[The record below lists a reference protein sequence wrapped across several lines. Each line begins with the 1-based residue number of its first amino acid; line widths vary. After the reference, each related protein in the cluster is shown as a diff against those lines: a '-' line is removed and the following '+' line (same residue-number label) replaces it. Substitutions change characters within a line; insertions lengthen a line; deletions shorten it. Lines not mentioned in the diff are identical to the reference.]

1 MNDRNEAQRFLTKLD
16 PTARSFTFQVF
27 DDGPDKKK
35 ELARTFIGSLA
46 EVWDFLEE
54 FSARGAGVFVTVN
67 ETNGSGRKAKD
78 ITRVRA
84 LFVDLDGAPLQPLL
98 DEVEFPTPELVVES
112 SPGRWHAYWFINGL
126 GLEDFSWAQKA
137 LIKRYGADPAIHD
150 LPRVMRLPGFL
161 HQKGEN
167 FLVKILALDEGTPF
181 SGEDLLATLKKL
193 TPEKPKPV
201 AVRFAPVGD
210 ETNETRALN
219 QEALAH
225 LGLWVP
231 KIFPEAQEVN
241 GGYRVTSVMLGRDL
255 QEDLSLMPTGV
266 KDFGIHDLGDAREGG
281 RTAIEIVQQ
290 YLGKDFHSA
299 VAWLRL
305 CVRGIDTIIMMEG
318 HLISIVEKAET
329 ALLGAG
335 VPIYQRGGELVTPV
349 KSGQLNGAGG
359 GVHRE
364 RDSVVLHGV
373 EVTWLIKKLSGVA
386 KWTKMNKEGEQRSAD
401 PGRKYAET
409 LIASKGDWKFPAL
422 RGVVTAPTLAANGD
436 IIETPGF
443 HAASGLLLDFR
454 AGAFPVVPFAP
465 TRADA
470 EEALEKLDWPL
481 RGFPFVDDA
490 SRSVALSA
498 MLSALVRPS
507 LRTVP
512 LHGFDAPVAGT
523 GKSLLA
529 EIPGLLA
536 NGVKPASMS
545 QGKTAEE
552 DEKRLST
559 VLHAGDNIIMIDN
572 CTHQI
577 QGDFLCSML
586 TQEVVQARILGL
598 SERRILP
605 CTALVVATANNLT
618 FAGDVSR
625 RAVKCSL
632 DAHEE
637 RPDRREFSF
646 DAQEEI
652 KARRPELIVAGLTV
666 LRAYALA
673 GRPVRLRPMGSFTDW
688 AWVRGALVWLG
699 RADPADT
706 REQILES
713 DPRKGELGDV
723 LAAWEKE
730 YGERAITLNEIGKVI
745 GSFDEPKI
753 MLRTMLAEVSGKGQW
768 NARSVGWWMRRNAK
782 RIVDGRC
789 FVQHMEGGM
798 GNFWRIVKSDQMFK
812 EKSST
817 GTG

>member
-1 MNDRNEAQRFLTKLD
+1 MSNHAEAQRFLTKLD
-16 PTARSFTFQVF
+16 PSARSFTFQVF

-35 ELARTFIGSLA
+35 ELARTLIGSLS
-46 EVWDFLEE
+46 EVIDFLEE
-54 FSARGAGVFVTVN
+54 YSAQGAGVFVTVN

-78 ITRVRA
+78 IIRVRA

-98 DEVEFPTPELVVES
+98 DETKFPTPDMVVES
-112 SPGRWHAYWFINGL
+112 SPARWHAYWFVEGL
-126 GLEDFSWAQKA
+126 SLEDFSWAQKA
-137 LIKRYGADPAIHD
+137 LIQRYGADPAIHD
-150 LPRVMRLPGFL
+150 LPRVMRVPGFL
-161 HQKGEN
+161 HRKGAD
-167 FLVKILALDEGTPF
+167 FSVRIISLDEGSAF
-181 SGEDLLATLKKL
+181 SGADMLATLKKL
-193 TPEKPKPV
+193 MPDKPKV
-201 AVRFAPVGD
+201 VTRAVPSGD
-210 ETNETRALN
+210 GENETRALN
-219 QEALAH
+219 QEALAY
-225 LGLWVP
+225 LTLWVP
-231 KIFPEAQEVN
+231 KIFPEAIEVN
-241 GGYRVTSVMLGRDL
+241 GGFRVTSAMLGRDL
-255 QEDLSLMPTGV
+255 EEDLSLMPSGI
-266 KDFGIHDLGDAREGG
+266 KDFGIHDIGDAREGG

-305 CVRGIDTIIMMEG
+305 RVRGIDTIVMMEG
-318 HLISIVEKAET
+318 HLIGIVEKAEN

-349 KSGQLNGAGG
+349 KSGQLSGAGD
-359 GVHRE
+359 GVRRE
-364 RDSVVLHGV
+364 RNSVVLHGV
-373 EVTWLIKKLSGVA
+373 EVTWLIKKLSGCA
-386 KWTKMNKEGEQRSAD
+386 KWTKMNAEGKQRSAD

-409 LIASKGDWKFPAL
+409 LIASKGEWRFPHL
-422 RGVVTAPTLAANGD
+422 RGVVTAPTLASNGD

-443 HAASGLLLDFR
+443 HSASGLLLDFR
-454 AGAFPVVPFAP
+454 SGAFPAVPIAP
-465 TRADA
+465 TRTDA
-470 EEALEKLDWPL
+470 EEALEKLDRPL

-498 MLSALVRPS
+498 MLSALIRPS

-605 CTALVVATANNLT
+605 CTALIVATANNLT

-652 KARRPELIVAGLTV
+652 KAARAELIVAGLTI

-673 GRPVRLRPMGSFTDW
+673 GRPVRLKPMGSFGDW
-688 AWVRGALVWLG
+688 AWVRGSLVWLG

-706 REQILES
+706 REQILEA
-713 DPRKGELGDV
+713 DPRKGELSDV

-730 YGERAITLNEIGKVI
+730 YGERAIMLNEIGKVI
-745 GSFDEPKI
+745 GNFDDPKI
-753 MLRTMLAEVSGKGQW
+753 ALRTMLAEVSGKGQW
-768 NARSVGWWMRRNAK
+768 NARSVGWWMRRNAR
-782 RIVDGRC
+782 RIVNGRC
-789 FVQHMEGGM
+789 FIQHTDGEM
-798 GNFWRIVKSDQMFK
+798 GISWRIIKVDQMVTAR
-812 EKSST
+812 SST
-817 GTG
+817 GTA